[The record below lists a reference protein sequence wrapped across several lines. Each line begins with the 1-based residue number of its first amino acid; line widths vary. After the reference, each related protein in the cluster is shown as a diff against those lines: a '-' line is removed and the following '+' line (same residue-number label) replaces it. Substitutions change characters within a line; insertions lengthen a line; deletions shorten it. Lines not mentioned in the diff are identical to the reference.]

1 MDRVIV
7 RSQETPLGAE
17 DIVGL
22 RSIADA
28 GGLIVYPTRNLYG
41 LGVSI
46 FSKEGIE
53 RVNALKQRPGE
64 MSLSIMAMDRDIR
77 ELCRMTEPAKAFI
90 ESGDIAITAV
100 LPSSSTAPGT
110 VVSEAT
116 VAVRLPPSELCVSL
130 VNGLGP
136 ITATSANVHGRE
148 PPSTI
153 SQAMEQ
159 LGDDVTIYIDGGE
172 LGGEPT
178 TLVDLTGE
186 QPKVLREGLASLED
200 VVRRYGR

>member
-1 MDRVIV
+1 MDRIIV
-7 RSQETPLGAE
+7 RSQEIPLSAE

-28 GGLIVYPTRNLYG
+28 GGLVVYPTLNLYG

-53 RVNALKQRPGE
+53 RVNTVKQRPGE
-64 MSLSIMAMDRDIR
+64 MSLSIMAMERDVR
-77 ELCRMTEPAKAFI
+77 ELCRMTELAKVFI
-90 ESGDIAITAV
+90 ESGDITITAV

-110 VVSEAT
+110 VVSEGT
-116 VAVRLPPSELCVSL
+116 VAVRLPPSELCRSL

-172 LGGEPT
+172 LSGIPT

-186 QPKVLREGLASLED
+186 QPKVLREGLASPED

>member
-1 MDRVIV
+1 MDRVIA
-7 RSQETPLGAE
+7 RSQETPLSAE

-22 RSIADA
+22 RSIVDA

-53 RVNALKQRPGE
+53 RVNNVKQRPGE
-64 MSLSIMAMDRDIR
+64 MSLSIMAMERDVR
-77 ELCRMTEPAKAFI
+77 ELCRMTELAKAFI
-90 ESGDIAITAV
+90 ESGDIAITAIM
-100 LPSSSTAPGT
+100 PSSTSAPRT
-110 VVSEAT
+110 VVHDGT
-116 VAVRLPPSELCVSL
+116 VAVRLPPSELCASL

-148 PPSTI
+148 PPKVVG
-153 SQAMEQ
+153 QAMEQ
-159 LGDDVTIYIDGGE
+159 LGDDVTVYIDSGE
-172 LGGEPT
+172 LSGMPT